1 MDSFSF
7 QLNRAFQEEESP
19 STFYCI
25 SMQWFREWEGFVK
38 GKDSD
43 PPGPI
48 DNTKIAVTKC
58 GNAVLKQGADSG
70 QISEETWNFLQSIY
84 GGGPEIILRP
94 PVPPAEPDILQ
105 TEEKIEL
112 ETHGL

>member
-38 GKDSD
+38 GKDS
-43 PPGPI
+43 GKLCSI
-48 DNTKIAVTKC
+48 SKYGYSFLFLLLC
-58 GNAVLKQGADSG
+58 SG
-70 QISEETWNFLQSIY
+70 
-84 GGGPEIILRP
+84 G
-94 PVPPAEPDILQ
+94 V
-105 TEEKIEL
+105 
-112 ETHGL
+112 

>member
-1 MDSFSF
+1 MF
-7 QLNRAFQEEESP
+7 P
-19 STFYCI
+19 
-25 SMQWFREWEGFVK
+25 
-38 GKDSD
+38 
-43 PPGPI
+43 
-48 DNTKIAVTKC
+48 
-58 GNAVLKQGADSG
+58 GADSG